1 MKLARRVLGSVL
13 LVGAVFSAD
22 ASAQVRSMDAL
33 VSLRSVDQPLTD
45 IVKFLRDRSGAN
57 IVVIPAEDGTVP
69 EVSLEL
75 TEVPWRDAL
84 RNPNRCGRRRRRTNH
99 RGSDQGNERR
109 RRWRSCSCLSVGGA
123 SRAAH
128 GLLL

>member
-13 LVGAVFSAD
+13 LAGAVIAAP

-57 IVVIPAEDGTVP
+57 IVVIPAEDGAR
-69 EVSLEL
+69 E
-75 TEVPWRDAL
+75 
-84 RNPNRCGRRRRRTNH
+84 RTL
-99 RGSDQGNERR
+99 DYLQ
-109 RRWRSCSCLSVGGA
+109 
-123 SRAAH
+123 SRIATLA
-128 GLLL
+128 